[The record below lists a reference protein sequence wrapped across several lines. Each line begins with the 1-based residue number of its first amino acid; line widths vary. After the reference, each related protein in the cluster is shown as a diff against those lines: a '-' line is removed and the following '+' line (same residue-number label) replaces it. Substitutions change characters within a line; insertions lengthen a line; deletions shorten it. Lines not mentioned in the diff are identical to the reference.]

1 MQASDQAFP
10 LTDVQYSYWVGRGT
24 DQPMGGV
31 DCHAYY
37 EFEGKNVNAAKLKAA
52 WDTVLAAHPML
63 HTRFTADGKQQ
74 TMPAVYPNTFSMLD
88 LSAFA
93 EDMQEEKLL
102 EVRHALSHRRFD
114 LEFGETAGIKHCI
127 CSGGRSVTCID
138 FALIVCDVQS
148 IKIVLRD
155 LAACYAA
162 GKTPEVDH
170 NWNFGAYMEMLQKNV
185 QKKKHR
191 QQSTGK
197 HASVHCRF
205 VQTCRFRKNQKTF
218 YLQGI
223 HIIQIHFRKN
233 SGRC

>member
-1 MQASDQAFP
+1 
-10 LTDVQYSYWVGRGT
+10 
-24 DQPMGGV
+24 MGGV

-170 NWNFGAYMEMLQKNV
+170 NWNFGAYMEDAAKRTCRR
-185 QKKKHR
+185 K
-191 QQSTGK
+191 STGSRVLENTPPYTAASSRLAASGKTRK
-197 HASVHCRF
+197 HFISKVYTSYRY
-205 VQTCRFRKNQKTF
+205 TF
-218 YLQGI
+218 
-223 HIIQIHFRKN
+223 
-233 SGRC
+233 GRTVDDA